1 MRVIGLTGSIGMGK
15 STTAAM
21 FRARGAAVHD
31 ADLAV
36 HRLYEGSAVAP
47 LKAAFPGI
55 TVDGKIDRARLS
67 ERVVGDPQALAQLEA
82 IVHPLVRES
91 EAEFLA
97 RSRTERR
104 RLAIIDVPLLFETG
118 GEGGVDIVLVVTAD
132 PAIQRWR
139 VLARPGMDAR
149 KFESLLARQIPDSE
163 KRRRAHFVV
172 DTGRDHAAAARQVDG
187 ILRALA
193 FTP

>member
-1 MRVIGLTGSIGMGK
+1 
-15 STTAAM
+15 
-21 FRARGAAVHD
+21 
-31 ADLAV
+31 
-36 HRLYEGSAVAP
+36 
-47 LKAAFPGI
+47 
-55 TVDGKIDRARLS
+55 
-67 ERVVGDPQALAQLEA
+67 
-82 IVHPLVRES
+82 VHPLVRES

-149 KFESLLARQIPDSE
+149 KFDSLLARQIPDSE

-172 DTGRDHAAAARQVDG
+172 DTGRGHAAAARQVED
-187 ILRALA
+187 ISRALA